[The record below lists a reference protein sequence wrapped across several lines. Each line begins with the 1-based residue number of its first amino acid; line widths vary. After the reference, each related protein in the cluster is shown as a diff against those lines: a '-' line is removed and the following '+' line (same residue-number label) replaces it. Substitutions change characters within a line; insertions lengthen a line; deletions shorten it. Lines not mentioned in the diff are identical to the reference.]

1 MFVFRKNNQYNLLHL
16 NDFQIPPLRSVYRG
30 SESLS
35 YLGPKIWEIIPTE
48 IEAFFNSFEE

>member
-1 MFVFRKNNQYNLLHL
+1 MFVFRKNNQYNLHL